1 MTGEVVPWRRGGD
14 TVKRRV
20 RGRGRRTGQGLVEF
34 ALGITVFLTIL
45 IGLVDL
51 ARAAFLFNGVSDAA
65 REIARVTSVHPG
77 DSGLGTSA
85 ETTSAV
91 SNERALVPGL
101 SVTGYACIDIT
112 GSSVSGT
119 CQPGNWVK
127 VSVRTSFQPIL
138 PLLAPFGP
146 ITFAT
151 ASSAKIQ

>member
-1 MTGEVVPWRRGGD
+1 MSARLGGRIAPRRA
-14 TVKRRV
+14 TA
-20 RGRGRRTGQGLVEF
+20 RGQSLVEF

-77 DSGLGTSA
+77 TPSLGSSA
-85 ETTSAV
+85 ETTSSV
-91 SNERALVPGL
+91 SAERALVPGL
-101 SVTGYACIDIT
+101 TVTSYDCIDLA
-112 GSSVSGT
+112 GAAVADT
-119 CQPGNWVK
+119 CKPGNWVK

-138 PLLAPFGP
+138 PLLSPFGP
-146 ITFAT
+146 ITFTT

>member
-1 MTGEVVPWRRGGD
+1 
-14 TVKRRV
+14 
-20 RGRGRRTGQGLVEF
+20 VEF
-34 ALGITVFLTIL
+34 ALGITIFLTIL

-77 DSGLGTSA
+77 STGLGTSS
-85 ETTSAV
+85 ETSTAV
-91 SNERALVPGL
+91 SNERVLVPGL
-101 SVTGYACIDIT
+101 TVQSYACIDLAGAT
-112 GSSVSGT
+112 VTGT

-138 PLLAPFGP
+138 PLLSAFGP
-146 ITFAT
+146 ISFST

>member
-1 MTGEVVPWRRGGD
+1 MIRAGGRVTARR
-14 TVKRRV
+14 RR
-20 RGRGRRTGQGLVEF
+20 RSTGQGLVEF
-34 ALGITVFLTIL
+34 ALGITIFLTIL

-77 DSGLGTSA
+77 STGLGTSS
-85 ETTSAV
+85 ETSTAV
-91 SNERALVPGL
+91 SNERVLVPGL
-101 SVTGYACIDIT
+101 TVQSYACIDLAGAT
-112 GSSVSGT
+112 VTGT

-138 PLLAPFGP
+138 PLLSAFGP
-146 ITFAT
+146 ISFST

>member
-1 MTGEVVPWRRGGD
+1 MRSGAPRRARRHHRAGG
-14 TVKRRV
+14 
-20 RGRGRRTGQGLVEF
+20 QSLVEF

-45 IGLVDL
+45 VGLVDL

-77 DSGLGTSA
+77 TTTLGSSS
-85 ETTSAV
+85 ETTTSV

-101 SVTGYACIDIT
+101 SVTSYACIDLA
-112 GSSVSGT
+112 GASVTGT
-119 CQPGNWVK
+119 CQPGDWVK

-146 ITFAT
+146 ITFTT

>member
-1 MTGEVVPWRRGGD
+1 VTTSLYRRSF
-14 TVKRRV
+14 V
-20 RGRGRRTGQGLVEF
+20 RRTGARGQSLVEF

-77 DSGLGTSA
+77 SSLGSSA
-85 ETTSAV
+85 ETTSSV
-91 SNERALVPGL
+91 SAERALVPGL
-101 SVTGYACIDIT
+101 TVTSYACIDIAGAAAT
-112 GSSVSGT
+112 T
-119 CQPGNWVK
+119 PCQPGDWVK

-138 PLLAPFGP
+138 PLLSPFGP